1 MSGGQDPLAYG
12 RYYDGREDE
21 REGQREGDRGLSDT
35 ARGFLSDGL
44 KKFKDQYGTSHGGQG
59 QQQQNYYS
67 GSGTGPPQSY
77 QSGSY
82 NQQQQPP
89 PQPPSN
95 RPHKQ
100 DKLSSFLDKFEETVS
115 GVGSQLA
122 QKIGTTIDADAYA
135 GYGSSSNANSR
146 NRFGSFAPTRESN
159 DVKWHVDG
167 FTYFWAVSRALETA
181 RESIWILDCRS
192 SKATSLHM
200 LHTDCRCCRVALTRG
215 ISTTSSGQE
224 RTVPSRPY
232 AASCCPTRRPSEHH
246 RLQGGGR
253 FSNLYVVKFY
263 ATWYI

>member
-1 MSGGQDPLAYG
+1 MSGGQNPLAYG

-21 REGQREGDRGLSDT
+21 AEGQRGGDRGLSDT

-44 KKFKDQYGTSHGGQG
+44 KKLKDQYGTSHGQGQG
-59 QQQQNYYS
+59 QQQQQQNYYS
-67 GSGTGPPQSY
+67 GSATGQSQSY

-89 PQPPSN
+89 PPSN
-95 RPHKQ
+95 TNRPPKQ
-100 DKLSSFLDKFEETVS
+100 DKLSSFLDRFEETVT

-146 NRFGSFAPTRESN
+146 NRFGSFAPVRESN

-181 RESIWILDCRS
+181 RESIWILDCM
-192 SKATSLHM
+192 SL
-200 LHTDCRCCRVALTRG
+200 
-215 ISTTSSGQE
+215 
-224 RTVPSRPY
+224 
-232 AASCCPTRRPSEHH
+232 
-246 RLQGGGR
+246 
-253 FSNLYVVKFY
+253 
-263 ATWYI
+263 